1 MNTDFM
7 SSTMAFKFIS
17 ADFDQCTILFIL
29 KTCQKYAL
37 YKWKFIWLLNT
48 LLRVQQGEQ
57 PLGRGLADMRNDL
70 YDWDFSC
77 NAMQWSGKRNDILTH
92 ITGDSVM
99 QISIIVMFM
108 WQKILV

>member
-1 MNTDFM
+1 MQTLTN
-7 SSTMAFKFIS
+7 A
-17 ADFDQCTILFIL
+17 LL
-29 KTCQKYAL
+29 KPYIKNLPELYAL

-70 YDWDFSC
+70 YDWDYSC

-92 ITGDSVM
+92 VTGDSVM

-108 WQKILV
+108 YVAKDFGIIIIRVL